1 MIRDPPASTAA
12 QVRDAFALPLH
23 YRMRRASEAL
33 RFVWATEHR
42 VHSLLKAMFWLSVA
56 TIVYTYV
63 LYPIVVWLLAGL
75 RAPHAAADT
84 APATVPSFSVVL
96 AVHDEAARITTRL
109 DELVSLVQAA
119 GGCGEVIVVTD
130 GCRDGT
136 VALARSHV
144 SSLVHV
150 LELPESEGKAQAL
163 SRGCALAKGE
173 ILVFADARQRWATDS
188 LRHLLADFG
197 RAEIGAVGGELLI
210 EASRG
215 VLAGVGLYWRYE
227 KWLRRNEGR
236 LNSTVGVSGSI
247 CAVRRD
253 LFRPIPRG
261 VLLDDLYWPLQVA
274 MQGRRVVHDERAI
287 AYDHLPGR
295 PQDEFRRKVRTL
307 SGNFQLA
314 TMLPQALLPWRNPIW
329 AQFVSHKL
337 LRLVVPWMLMALFIA
352 SSLLD
357 GPLYRTAV
365 AGQVL
370 FYGLAVV
377 ALASRSGSRLRVA
390 AAAGSFVILNA
401 AAWLAFWVWVS
412 GRAGSAWN
420 KVAYDAPQPPD

>member
-1 MIRDPPASTAA
+1 
-12 QVRDAFALPLH
+12 
-23 YRMRRASEAL
+23 MRCTSEAL
-33 RFVWATEHR
+33 RFVLVTEHV
-42 VHSLLKAMFWLSVA
+42 VHSLLKAMFWLSGA

-63 LYPIVVWLLAGL
+63 LYPIAVWALASL
-75 RAPHAAADT
+75 RAQRAAAAT
-84 APATVPSFSVVL
+84 APATTPSFSVVL
-96 AVHDEAARITTRL
+96 VVHDEAARITTRL
-109 DELVSLVQAA
+109 DELVSLAEAA
-119 GGCGEVIVVTD
+119 GGCGEVIVITD

-136 VALARSHV
+136 AALARAHASP
-144 SSLVHV
+144 LVRV
-150 LELPESEGKAQAL
+150 VELPENEGKAQAL
-163 SRGCALAKGE
+163 SRGCALAQGE

-188 LRHLLADFG
+188 LRRLLANFS

-210 EASRG
+210 EAASG
-215 VLAGVGLYWRYE
+215 VLDGVGFYWRYE

-247 CAVRRD
+247 CAVRRG

-287 AYDHLPGR
+287 AYDRLPPR

-337 LRLVVPWMLMALFIA
+337 LRLVVPWMLVVLLIA
-352 SSLLD
+352 SGLLD
-357 GPLYRTAV
+357 GPLYRTV
-365 AGQVL
+365 FAGQVL
-370 FYGLAVV
+370 FYGLAAVG
-377 ALASRSGSRLRVA
+377 LASRYGSRLRVA
-390 AAAGSFVILNA
+390 GVAGAFVVLNA

-412 GRAGSAWN
+412 GRAGSAWS
-420 KVAYDAPQPPD
+420 KVAYDAPLPPD

>member
-1 MIRDPPASTAA
+1 M
-12 QVRDAFALPLH
+12 
-23 YRMRRASEAL
+23 
-33 RFVWATEHR
+33 
-42 VHSLLKAMFWLSVA
+42 HSLLKAMFWLSGT

-63 LYPIVVWLLAGL
+63 LYPIAVWMLSGL
-75 RAPHAAADT
+75 RAQRTATATAAAG
-84 APATVPSFSVVL
+84 VPSFSVVL

-109 DELVSLVQAA
+109 DELVSLAEAA
-119 GGCGEVIVVTD
+119 GGCAEVIVVTD

-136 VALARSHV
+136 AALVRSHA
-144 SSLVHV
+144 SPLVRV
-150 LELPESEGKAQAL
+150 VELAENEGKAQAL
-163 SRGCALAKGE
+163 SRGCALAQGE
-173 ILVFADARQRWATDS
+173 ILVFADARQRWAADS
-188 LRHLLADFG
+188 LRRLLANFDS
-197 RAEIGAVGGELLI
+197 AEIGAVGGELLI

-215 VLAGVGLYWRYE
+215 VLDGVGFYWRYE

-247 CAVRRD
+247 CAVRRG

-274 MQGRRVVHDERAI
+274 MQGSRVVHDERAI
-287 AYDHLPGR
+287 AYDRLPPR

-337 LRLVVPWMLMALFIA
+337 LRLVVPWMLAALFIA
-352 SSLLD
+352 SGLLG
-357 GPLYRTAV
+357 GPLYRTV
-365 AGQVL
+365 FAGQVL
-370 FYGLAVV
+370 FYLLAAVG
-377 ALASRSGSRLRVA
+377 LASRSGSTVRVA
-390 AAAGSFVILNA
+390 AVAGAFVVLNA
-401 AAWLAFWVWVS
+401 AAWVAFWVWVS

-420 KVAYDAPQPPD
+420 KVAYDAPLPPD